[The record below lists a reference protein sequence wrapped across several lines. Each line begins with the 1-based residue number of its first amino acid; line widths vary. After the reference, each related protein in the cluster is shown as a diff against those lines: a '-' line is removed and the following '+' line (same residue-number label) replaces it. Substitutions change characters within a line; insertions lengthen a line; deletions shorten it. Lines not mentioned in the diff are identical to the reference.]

1 MIQISQIR
9 LKPDSPET
17 ALHQA
22 VYKALRLS
30 PKDTCRIEIA
40 KQSIDSR
47 HKPDILY
54 IYSVH
59 VSDILLNGKKP
70 VDEAAWI
77 KKLKNRD
84 ITPVTKKGYTF
95 PAVSRQILKEED
107 RPVIIG
113 FGPAG
118 MFAALKLAEAGL
130 RPIVFERGDSIE
142 QRKKEVEAFWQGG
155 ALNTE
160 SNVQFGEGGA
170 GTFSDGKLNT
180 AIKDPTGRIHEVLR
194 IFAEFGADSRI
205 LYVNKPHI
213 GTDVLAK
220 VVQNIRK
227 KITACGGE
235 VHFQTKLTAIHEKDG
250 AVNGITVF
258 DRAENKSFTHACNTV
273 CLAIGHSARDTFE
286 MLLAQGISMQ
296 PKAFAV
302 GVRMEHPQ
310 SFINQNAYGDCHYKL
325 PAADYKVTFQTST
338 GKGVYSFCMC
348 PGGYVV
354 NASSEPGRLAVNGMS
369 YQARDSKNA
378 NSALIVTVNPKDF
391 PDETPLGGIAFQ
403 RELERKAWEL
413 GEGRIPVQLFG
424 DFRKDQASTE
434 LGEVVPQM
442 RGGFVLSN
450 VRSILPKAI
459 GDSIEEGVLAFG
471 KKLHGFDRE
480 DALLSGI
487 ESRTSSPVRITR
499 SKEGLSNIEGIYPCG
514 EGAGYAGGITS
525 AAMDGIKAAEFICEK
540 FRNFE
545 EGVYISL
552 FLC

>member
-1 MIQISQIR
+1 MIRINQIKLPIDHKEAA
-9 LKPDSPET
+9 LEKKIKK
-17 ALHQA
+17 ALHNTE
-22 VYKALRLS
+22 YKQYKIVKR
-30 PKDTCRIEIA
+30 
-40 KQSIDSR
+40 SIDARKKEELSYVYAV
-47 HKPDILY
+47 DVTL
-54 IYSVH
+54 
-59 VSDILLNGKKP
+59 GKGQEEKFL
-70 VDEAAWI
+70 
-77 KKLKNRD
+77 KKNKNRN
-84 ITPVTKKGYTF
+84 IMAVKEKKFEFPENQREFKYPPV
-95 PAVSRQILKEED
+95 
-107 RPVIIG
+107 VIG
-113 FGPAG
+113 MGPAG
-118 MFAALKLAEAGL
+118 LFAALMLARAGL
-130 RPIVFERGDSIE
+130 HPIVLERGKDVTK
-142 QRKKEVEAFWQGG
+142 RMKDVEHFWESGE
-155 ALNTE
+155 LNPE

-180 AIKDPTGRIHEVLR
+180 LVKDKFGRNRFVLET
-194 IFAEFGADSRI
+194 FVEHGAPEEI
-205 LYVNKPHI
+205 LYENKPHI
-213 GTDVLAK
+213 GTDLLRNVVAGIREEIRSLGGDVRFEAK
-220 VVQNIRK
+220 VTDFVIQD
-227 KITACGGE
+227 G
-235 VHFQTKLTAIHEKDG
+235 KLTGLIINDKEEIKTETAI
-250 AVNGITVF
+250 
-258 DRAENKSFTHACNTV
+258 
-273 CLAIGHSARDTFE
+273 LAPGHSARDTFKVLSDRDLE
-286 MLLAQGISMQ
+286 MN
-296 PKAFAV
+296 PKAFAIGLRV
-302 GVRMEHPQ
+302 EHPREMIDHSQ
-310 SFINQNAYGDCHYKL
+310 YGKGADQYDL
-325 PAADYKVTFQTST
+325 PAASYKLTYHANNGRS
-338 GKGVYSFCMC
+338 VYSFCMC

-354 NASSEPGRLAVNGMS
+354 NASSEPGRLAINGMS

-434 LGEVVPQM
+434 FGEVVPQM

-540 FRNFE
+540 FRNF
-545 EGVYISL
+545 
-552 FLC
+552 